1 MSEKLTI
8 NGRLGAL
15 ATDEEQMN
23 ALLEFQYATAFAPLG
38 RLVSIAL
45 VEWVGARLADGRTLD
60 IFACWMADRGDWQ
73 GVTEKLQ
80 DKVRVL
86 NEVVDAKHETIIRHS
101 QTLDD
106 LEARLREQVET
117 IDLLSKENDSLG
129 RMLSEAQQEAIGLR
143 DEVTNLHE
151 ALALANDQYDDQRRL
166 RWTAEDKID
175 ALKND
180 NDRLK
185 VKLFDLL
192 RERGEIAL

>member
-8 NGRLGAL
+8 DGRLGAM
-15 ATDEEQMN
+15 ATEQEQMD
-23 ALLEFQYATAFAPLG
+23 ALLAFQHATAFAPLG

-45 VEWVGARLADGRTLD
+45 VEWVGARIVDGRTLD

-80 DKVRVL
+80 QQVRTL

-101 QTLDD
+101 QTMDE

-129 RMLSEAQQEAIGLR
+129 RMLSEAQQQAIGLR

-151 ALALANDQYDDQRRL
+151 ALGLANEQYDDQRRL
-166 RWTAEDKID
+166 RWSAEDKID
-175 ALKND
+175 VLKND

-192 RERGEIAL
+192 RERGEIVL